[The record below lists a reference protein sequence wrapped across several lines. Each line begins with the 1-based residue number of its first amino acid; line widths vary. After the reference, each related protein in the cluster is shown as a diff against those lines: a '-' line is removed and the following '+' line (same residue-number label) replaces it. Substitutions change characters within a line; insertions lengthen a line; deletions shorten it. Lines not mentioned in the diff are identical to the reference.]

1 MEVVVLPDNGFCGP
15 PAGINYWQI
24 LNATEGS
31 MAETEREKGKEGER
45 EGGNRERN
53 MEMEREYTRIK
64 TAKSCGIS

>member
-45 EGGNRERN
+45 EGGI
-53 MEMEREYTRIK
+53 ERETWRWREN
-64 TAKSCGIS
+64 TQG

>member
-31 MAETEREKGKEGER
+31 MAETEREKGKEGE
-45 EGGNRERN
+45 EE
-53 MEMEREYTRIK
+53 
-64 TAKSCGIS
+64 